1 MADHRDVPTTQS
13 LKKAKVVAYDFKR
26 PNKFNRDHAR
36 SLQLVGETFA
46 RQFTTALSTTV
57 RTNASIAF
65 RDVGQLTYDEHIRDI
80 PSPTYLAMIT
90 TEPLPG
96 LSLLHVPLPVM
107 MTIIDRLLGG
117 TGNGTLPNRPLTDIE
132 QALAQNL
139 MGRLLRELALA
150 FESLVAIEPVLAH
163 QESNPQFTQI
173 AAANDT
179 VVVLSFDMKV
189 ASAAG
194 VLSICIP
201 FELIQPVLDGA
212 AGGFARTGRSDVD
225 TEAVALALRATLDTA
240 KLSVAVRFNQIEL
253 LAGDIVDL
261 TPGDIVPLG
270 HSVEAPLFVTI
281 GNAARFEAKPG
292 RRGRRLACVVVNEFD
307 TNQKEIGA

>member
-1 MADHRDVPTTQS
+1 M
-13 LKKAKVVAYDFKR
+13 R

-46 RQFTTALSTTV
+46 RQFATMLSTTV
-57 RTNASIAF
+57 RTSSLVTF
-65 RDVGQLTYDEHIRDI
+65 TEVVQHTYDEYVRDI

-90 TEPLPG
+90 TEPLAG

-117 TGNGTLPNRPLTDIE
+117 TGNGNLPNRPLTDIE
-132 QALAQNL
+132 LALAQTL

-150 FESLVAIEPVLAH
+150 FESLVAIQPALAH

-173 AAANDT
+173 ASANDT
-179 VVVLSFDMKV
+179 VVVLSFDIRV
-189 ASAAG
+189 AGSSG

-201 FELIQPVLDGA
+201 FSLIQPVLEGA
-212 AGGFARTGRSDVD
+212 VGGFARTGRSDVD
-225 TEAVALALRATLDTA
+225 TEAVQRALRATLDTT
-240 KLSVAVRFNQIEL
+240 KLPVVVRFNQIEL

-261 TPGDIVPLG
+261 RPGDIVPLTHPVG
-270 HSVEAPLFVTI
+270 APLHVTI
-281 GNAARFEAKPG
+281 GNVAQFQAKPG
-292 RRGRRLACVVVNEFD
+292 RRGRRLACVVVDELN
-307 TNQKEIGA
+307 NNHKEVGP

>member
-1 MADHRDVPTTQS
+1 M
-13 LKKAKVVAYDFKR
+13 R

-46 RQFTTALSTTV
+46 RQFATMLSTTV
-57 RTNASIAF
+57 RTSSLVTF
-65 RDVGQLTYDEHIRDI
+65 TEVVQHTYDEYIRDI

-90 TEPLPG
+90 TEPLAG

-132 QALAQNL
+132 LALAQTL

-150 FESLVAIEPVLAH
+150 FESLVAIQPALAH

-173 AAANDT
+173 ASANDT
-179 VVVLSFDMKV
+179 VVVLTFDIRV
-189 ASAAG
+189 AGSSG

-201 FELIQPVLDGA
+201 FSLIQPGLEGA

-225 TEAVALALRATLDTA
+225 TEAVTRALRATLDTA
-240 KLSVAVRFNQIEL
+240 KLPVVVRFNQIEL
-253 LAGDIVDL
+253 LAGDIVEL
-261 TPGDIVPLG
+261 RPGDIVPLTHPVG
-270 HSVEAPLFVTI
+270 APLQVTI
-281 GNAARFEAKPG
+281 GNVAQFEAKPG
-292 RRGRRLACVVVNEFD
+292 RRGRRLACVVVDELNN
-307 TNQKEIGA
+307 NQKEVSP